1 MSTASLIGQVGT
13 VCSTVRGGDR
23 PGEVRVVVAGLPHYY
38 LAYSPSAVAIGQH
51 VLIINSRGPRMVDV
65 EPWSMQ
71 RYGAQDGYGLAQP
84 QG

>member
-1 MSTASLIGQVGT
+1 MSTAALVGQVGT

-38 LAYSPSAVAIGQH
+38 LAYCANSVAVGQQ
-51 VLIINSRGPRMVDV
+51 VLIINGRGPRMVDV
-65 EPWSMQ
+65 EPWSPE
-71 RYGAQDGYGLAQP
+71 RYGAQDSLGMAQP